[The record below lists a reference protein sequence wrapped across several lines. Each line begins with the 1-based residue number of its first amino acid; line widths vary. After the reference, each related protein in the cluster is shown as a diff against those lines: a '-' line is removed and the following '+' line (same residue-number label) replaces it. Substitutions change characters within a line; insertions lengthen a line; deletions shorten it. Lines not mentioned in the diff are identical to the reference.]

1 MCWPKMLH
9 TFEVAGRVVF
19 SGFFFEKRT
28 PKKHKAQKT
37 FNKNTTTKQEGKK
50 SYREKTYKNK
60 TQKNKKQNTT
70 SNKKIPRF
78 SIISKS

>member
-37 FNKNTTTKQEGKK
+37 FNKNTTTKQEEKK
-50 SYREKTYKNK
+50 S
-60 TQKNKKQNTT
+60 
-70 SNKKIPRF
+70 
-78 SIISKS
+78 